1 MKFGYKSRIWTNRR
15 FSKDV
20 HKKNIKTETTE
31 STLQRN
37 SCDTEWKIITS
48 VNRKISSSKS
58 GWNEI
63 QKIKKKYID
72 KNIEDFGK
80 SL

>member
-63 QKIKKKYID
+63 QKIKKYID

>member
-1 MKFGYKSRIWTNRR
+1 MKFGYKSRIRTNRR

-20 HKKNIKTETTE
+20 HKKNIKTE
-31 STLQRN
+31 SNWNSQQRN
-37 SCDTEWKIITS
+37 SCDTEGKIITS
-48 VNRKISSSKS
+48 VNRKISCSKS
-58 GWNEI
+58 GWNELK
-63 QKIKKKYID
+63 KIEKAITD